1 MKYMVRLADLPD
13 WDRKNKLDRV
23 KDLTGFDAR
32 PWVQPPPLEKCRIA
46 IITTAGIHRRSDRPF
61 GPQAT
66 DYRIIPGNT
75 AASQE
80 KSFQALSATSV
91 VPRAVL
97 MDLLK

>member
-1 MKYMVRLADLPD
+1 MVRLADLPD
-13 WDRKNKLDRV
+13 WDRNNKLDRV

-32 PWVQPPPLEKCRIA
+32 PWVQPPLEKSRIA

-66 DYRIIPGNT
+66 DYRIIFGDT
-75 AASQE
+75 AASNE
-80 KSFQALSATSV
+80 KSIQALSATSV

-97 MDLLK
+97 MDLPK